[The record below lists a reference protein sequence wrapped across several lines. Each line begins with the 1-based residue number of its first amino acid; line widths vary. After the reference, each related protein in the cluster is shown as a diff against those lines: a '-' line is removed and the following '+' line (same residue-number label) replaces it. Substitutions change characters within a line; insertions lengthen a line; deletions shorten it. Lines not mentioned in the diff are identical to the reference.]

1 MAFELQSKVC
11 TFFFMLHVFWLQKL
25 DEELKNEYI
34 FINISY
40 IELCFSLESF
50 YLCRYFWTWLYW
62 WMLKGTCWITLNPR
76 LIEGPCQL
84 YTDFT
89 LISQLTR
96 LFLAINYI
104 FLGFKCCRPCAVWEY
119 SSSKGKEVAEELQE
133 MDVHG
138 HNYPSHYCCNHCCWC
153 AEAMEQQQRCLEFLE
168 FCVGIFT
175 CINTDT
181 YCIVLYSYFFPLGTW
196 LLLPAD

>member
-1 MAFELQSKVC
+1 
-11 TFFFMLHVFWLQKL
+11 
-25 DEELKNEYI
+25 
-34 FINISY
+34 
-40 IELCFSLESF
+40 
-50 YLCRYFWTWLYW
+50 
-62 WMLKGTCWITLNPR
+62 MLKGTCWITLNPR

-181 YCIVLYSYFFPLGTW
+181 YCIVLYSSCVFLFLFTFFLLELGFTCQPIKLFNIVCKRLHTHCYSSLIEMNCIFPFLYKYIW
-196 LLLPAD
+196 R